1 MKYNT
6 LIIDLDNTL
15 IDFDLMEEN
24 SLKQAFEK
32 NGISYSKEMLDR
44 YYEINVK
51 MWKDLELGLAIK
63 SEIVVKRFEIL
74 FKEYGIDVSPSKI
87 NNDYL
92 SFMPENIFYID
103 GAKKFLET
111 IKNKYTNILMT
122 NGLIEV
128 QKEKI
133 KRLSLD
139 DYFDHIII
147 SGEVG
152 YEKPNIK
159 IYEYMEKLTSDLDK
173 NKVLAIGD
181 SLSSDI
187 KGGENYGVDTC
198 WFNKNKKKKTSNATY
213 EIDSLYDLI
222 NIINS

>member
-15 IDFDLMEEN
+15 IDFDIMEEK
-24 SLKQAFEK
+24 SLIQAFDK
-32 NGISYSKEMLDR
+32 NAIPYNKEILDR

-51 MWKDLELGLAIK
+51 MWKDLELGLAKK
-63 SEIVVKRFEIL
+63 SDIVVKRFEIL
-74 FKEYGIDVSPSKI
+74 FKEYGIEVCPVKF
-87 NNDYL
+87 NKDYL
-92 SFMPENIFYID
+92 SFMPENIYFID
-103 GAKKFLET
+103 GARKVLET
-111 IKNKYTNILMT
+111 IKDKYTNVLMT
-122 NGLIEV
+122 NGLIDV

-139 DYFDHIII
+139 DYFEYIII

-152 YEKPNIK
+152 YEKPNVE
-159 IYEYMEKLTSDLDK
+159 IYEYMENLLGGVDK

-187 KGGENYGVDTC
+187 KGGKNYGIDTC
-198 WFNKNKKKKTSNATY
+198 WFNKNKKNKDNDASY
-213 EIDSLYDLI
+213 EIDSLYDLLD
-222 NIINS
+222 IIR